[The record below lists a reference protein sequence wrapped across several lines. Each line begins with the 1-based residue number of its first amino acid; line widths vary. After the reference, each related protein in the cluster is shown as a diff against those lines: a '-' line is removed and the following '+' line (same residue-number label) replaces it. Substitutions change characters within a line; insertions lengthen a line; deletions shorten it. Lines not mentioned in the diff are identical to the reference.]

1 MKATTKT
8 ELWNGYKIRFVES
21 NGEWWAVA
29 VDVCA
34 ALGLKQVT
42 RALGRLKDG
51 VTFSKVIDPLGREQ
65 DTNILNEKA
74 IYRLA
79 FGSRKPEAGAFQDW
93 VFEMLRQLRKQ
104 TGLEGFEVFRMLD
117 KEHQKAALKR
127 LQDGL
132 NKPTQKDFIKA
143 NTIANKAVSDRYGC
157 PRMLKKAEMSPDM
170 LAERERILEDTVT
183 LMALNDRYGLNL
195 SVGSRIY
202 QTKEKA
208 G

>member
-117 KEHQKAALKR
+117 KEHQKAA
-127 LQDGL
+127 
-132 NKPTQKDFIKA
+132 
-143 NTIANKAVSDRYGC
+143 
-157 PRMLKKAEMSPDM
+157 
-170 LAERERILEDTVT
+170 
-183 LMALNDRYGLNL
+183 
-195 SVGSRIY
+195 
-202 QTKEKA
+202 
-208 G
+208 